1 MLSTKPAFCLLSLT
15 GCRRGRP
22 RMGEQVGDDMAADVK
37 VDEKNI
43 ARNTN
48 YKVFKA
54 EKIQDDQRD
63 GCSAPFVLF
72 CRMVTEQSVY
82 SIDKE
87 QNEDKSFTDRQSGT
101 CAIAD
106 FCEEWISIEEW
117 LDVVSTNEMWCW
129 CCQVDEVQA
138 RRST

>member
-1 MLSTKPAFCLLSLT
+1 M
-15 GCRRGRP
+15 RRILHGT
-22 RMGEQVGDDMAADVK
+22 Q
-37 VDEKNI
+37 N
-43 ARNTN
+43 N
-48 YKVFKA
+48 KVFIT
-54 EKIQDDQRD
+54 EKIEDDQGD

-117 LDVVSTNEMWCW
+117 LDVVST
-129 CCQVDEVQA
+129 DEVQA

>member
-1 MLSTKPAFCLLSLT
+1 
-15 GCRRGRP
+15 
-22 RMGEQVGDDMAADVK
+22 MGEQVGDDMAADVK

-48 YKVFKA
+48 YKVFIT
-54 EKIQDDQRD
+54 EKIEDDQGD

-72 CRMVTEQSVY
+72 CRAVTEQSVH